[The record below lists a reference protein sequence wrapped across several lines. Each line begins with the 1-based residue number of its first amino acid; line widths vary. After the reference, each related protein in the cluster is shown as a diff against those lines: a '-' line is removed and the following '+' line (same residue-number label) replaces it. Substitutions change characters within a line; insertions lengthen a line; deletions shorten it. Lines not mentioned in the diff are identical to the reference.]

1 MTAKEVVLT
10 NLPGA
15 YCGKRWRRPGPGQHR
30 NRVFF
35 VIKNNNDFMPLAT
48 GETKSSA
55 WKNAKKAI
63 ELEIHNITLSNNNRL
78 LGKLK

>member
-1 MTAKEVVLT
+1 
-10 NLPGA
+10 
-15 YCGKRWRRPGPGQHR
+15 
-30 NRVFF
+30 
-35 VIKNNNDFMPLAT
+35 MPLAT

-63 ELEIHNITLSNNNRL
+63 ELEIHNITQSNNNRL